1 MICCAHSCLLSS
13 QQIGAGRFAGPKW
26 VNGNSGLGG
35 GLGLEGSQT
44 EERGGLGKKH
54 ALRSINA
61 FERTVVHWFQN

>member
-44 EERGGLGKKH
+44 EERGGPWEEACTQEYKC
-54 ALRSINA
+54 
-61 FERTVVHWFQN
+61 F